1 MSQDTQEKQEQDLFP
16 DFEVNI
22 EDINLPE
29 VITEELKEEEI
40 TTEAPVYA
48 EAAEDDAIGLYKTL
62 IDKGILF
69 EDSETP
75 FDGTWDSLDKH
86 IENLPEMVANSIVQ
100 QMPEAV
106 QNLMDFALT
115 KGEVTHEDLVEFFKL
130 QDEDYKSTNTKITT
144 IEAAR
149 SYMAKVMKTQNYEDD
164 VIEAT
169 LDAMEDKGETFL
181 INKAKSH
188 AEKTTSQ
195 KSVEKLEAEKAQK
208 AANLVKQQEYFG
220 KLNQE
225 LTNLKYTEKRNQA
238 IKENLDPRIIGTKNQ
253 AIQNSPKAVIQLADF
268 YSYFNTKT
276 GVFDLEAYSKQVASK
291 EVDEIK
297 KNLIRDNFSS
307 SGTKS
312 SGRSHQ
318 NSNKNGDE
326 LVPIF

>member
-22 EDINLPE
+22 EDISLPE
-29 VITEELKEEEI
+29 ASEETQEESKA
-40 TTEAPVYA
+40 TEATVYA
-48 EAAEDDAIGLYKTL
+48 EAAEDEAIGLYKTL

-86 IENLPEMVANSIVQ
+86 IENLPEMVANSIIQ

-130 QDEDYKSTNTKITT
+130 QDEDHKSSNSKINT

-149 SYMAKVMKTQNYEDD
+149 SYMAKVMKAQSYEDD

-169 LDAMEDKGETFL
+169 LDAMEDKGEFFL
-181 INKAKSH
+181 INKAKTH
-188 AEKTTSQ
+188 ADKSVSQ
-195 KSVEKLEAEKAQK
+195 KSVAKLEEEKAQK
-208 AANLVKQQEYFG
+208 AANLAKQQEYFG

-225 LTNLKYTEKRNQA
+225 LTNLGYTEKRNQA
-238 IKENLDPRIIGTKNQ
+238 IKENLDPRIIGHKNQ
-253 AIQNSPKAVIQLADF
+253 AIQNSPKAVLQLADF
-268 YSYFNTKT
+268 YSYFNQST

-291 EVDEIK
+291 EVSEFK
-297 KNLIRDNFSS
+297 KNLTRDNFSS

-318 NSNKNGDE
+318 TSNKSGDE

>member
-22 EDINLPE
+22 EDISLPE
-29 VITEELKEEEI
+29 VSTETTEEEV
-40 TTEAPVYA
+40 TTETPVYA
-48 EAAEDDAIGLYKTL
+48 EAAEDEAIGLYKTL

-75 FDGTWDSLDKH
+75 FDGTWESLDKH
-86 IENLPEMVANSIVQ
+86 IESLPDMVANSIIQ

-115 KGEVTHEDLVEFFKL
+115 KGDVTHEDLVEFFKL
-130 QDEDYKSTNTKITT
+130 QEEDYKSSNSKINT

-149 SYMAKVMKTQNYEDD
+149 AYMAKVMKSQNYEDD
-164 VIEAT
+164 VIETT

-188 AEKTTSQ
+188 ADKTVSQ
-195 KSVEKLEAEKAQK
+195 KSVERLEAEKAQK
-208 AANLVKQQEYFG
+208 AANLAKQQEYFG

-225 LTNLKYTEKRNQA
+225 LVNLKYTDKRNQA

-268 YSYFNTKT
+268 YSYFDSKT

-291 EVDEIK
+291 EVSEFK
-297 KNLIRDNFSS
+297 KNLTRDNFSS

-312 SGRSHQ
+312 SGKSHQ
-318 NSNKNGDE
+318 SSNKNGDE